1 MPTKKDLL
9 IFYILSFTWG
19 LLWTLIGLIVFLF
32 IRVFF
37 YEKIKVRVIAGCLA
51 VTFLHKRFGG
61 INLGIVYFVDKNDMI
76 HTHLHEL
83 GHSLQNAYFGPLFI
97 PLIAIPSGI
106 RYQYRKYL
114 KKKKINVKLPSYDS
128 IWFEGQATKL
138 GYKYFLNTVSK
149 KII

>member
-1 MPTKKDLL
+1 MPKKTDLF

-32 IRVFF
+32 TWVFF
-37 YEKIKVRVIAGCLA
+37 HEKIKIQVVAGRLA
-51 VTFLHKRFGG
+51 ITFLYKRFGG
-61 INLGIVYFVDKNDMI
+61 LNLGIIYFVDRNDMP

-114 KKKKINVKLPSYDS
+114 RKKEVGIKLPPYDS

-138 GYKYFLNTVSK
+138 GYHYFLDAVLK
-149 KII
+149 KNV